1 MDLTQKQI
9 VLSIERQLTLLES
22 AAQNENW
29 YKVKEANKK
38 VQSLFDFAKT
48 MPWFNSMD
56 SQQKSCQQRYKKII
70 VIIAEKQSAMKV
82 KMQRHQSDKEGI
94 EAYKILSEGIR

>member
-9 VLSIERQLTLLES
+9 VLSIERQLTLLEN

-48 MPWFNSMD
+48 MPWFNSMH
-56 SQQKSCQQRYKKII
+56 SQQKLSQQRYKK
-70 VIIAEKQSAMKV
+70 VIALIAEKQSAMKV